1 MNAHNTFRS
10 LLLIVLLICAAT
22 LSGCATVKKPLT
34 GLVPGRSI
42 TTLQS
47 SVSLSATSGERSS
60 AGRGYL
66 VYQAPDLYHLLIL
79 SPFGQTMLEA
89 FGEDDR
95 FTCVIPSKQV
105 AFTGL
110 LSELPQQSSLKS
122 LQLFRWVMAPS
133 PLPLPGPLKE
143 KVEVAGTTYY
153 FDEIGMLERKVA
165 PSGDQVRY
173 QGYQSLDGVPFPET
187 IEIRS
192 AAGGEVRIVF
202 DEPQLNAPVEASTLK
217 PELSG
222 MAVYPLSEF
231 RAM

>member
-1 MNAHNTFRS
+1 MTVHKRLRP
-10 LLLIVLLICAAT
+10 LLLIVLLIGAAT
-22 LSGCATVKKPLT
+22 LTGCATVKKPLT
-34 GLVPGRSI
+34 GLVPGRGI
-42 TTLQS
+42 TTVQS

-110 LSELPQQSSLKS
+110 LSELPEQSALKS

-133 PLPLPGPLKE
+133 PLPVPGPLKE

-153 FDEIGMLERKVA
+153 FDEVGMLERKVA
-165 PSGDQVRY
+165 PSGDKVSY

-187 IEIRS
+187 IEIRN
-192 AAGGEVRIVF
+192 ATGGEVRIVF

>member
-1 MNAHNTFRS
+1 MTAHNRFRFLLL
-10 LLLIVLLICAAT
+10 LLLIFTAT
-22 LSGCATVKKPLT
+22 LTGCATAKKPLT
-34 GLVPGRSI
+34 GLVPGRAIS
-42 TTLQS
+42 TLQS
-47 SVSLSATSGERSS
+47 SVSLSASSGEHSS

-89 FGEDDR
+89 FGESDR

-110 LSELPQQSSLKS
+110 LSELPEQSSLKS
-122 LQLFRWVMAPS
+122 LQLFRWVMAPP
-133 PLPLPGPLKE
+133 PLPLPGPLKQ
-143 KVEVAGTTYY
+143 KVDVAGTTYY
-153 FDEIGMLERKVA
+153 FDEVGMLERKVA

-173 QGYQSLDGVPFPET
+173 QDYQSVDGVPFPET

-202 DEPQLNAPVEASTLK
+202 DEPQLNAPLDASTLK

-222 MAVYPLSEF
+222 MAVYPLTEF